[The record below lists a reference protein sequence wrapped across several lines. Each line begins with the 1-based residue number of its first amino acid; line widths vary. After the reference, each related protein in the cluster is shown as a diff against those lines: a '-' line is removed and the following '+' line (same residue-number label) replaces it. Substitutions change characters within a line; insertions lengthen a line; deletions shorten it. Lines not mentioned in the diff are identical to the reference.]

1 MFPLTQLTVKRNRRM
16 LVVGF
21 RSPKIQDETL
31 IATIGRELRAVCDL
45 HPGSER
51 CILLNFR
58 GVESMSSAL
67 IGKIVLMNK
76 EAKPRRVAIKLC
88 NIAPEVMQVFEVTRL
103 NKVFSIFDYEED
115 PDDEDELLDV
125 SDFPA
130 PTGEALS
137 RVQGWLGNHCGSQ
150 GERDGFRFAP
160 ELFQVRND
168 VIAELS
174 DRGFEWLSHYSS
186 VDPMHD
192 VYGIEVCGI
201 QRQEDASAI
210 LTILIEMFPDWKP
223 G

>member
-1 MFPLTQLTVKRNRRM
+1 M

-21 RSPKIQDETL
+21 RSPRIEDDTL
-31 IATIGRELRAVCDL
+31 IAIIGRELLDICDIA
-45 HPGSER
+45 PGRER

-58 GVESMSSAL
+58 GVEFCSSAL

-76 EAKPRRVAIKLC
+76 KAKARRISIRMSNVAPQPMRI
-88 NIAPEVMQVFEVTRL
+88 FEVTRL
-103 NKVFSIFDYEED
+103 NKVFSIVDDEED
-115 PDDEDELLDV
+115 VYNDEDEGIGAIVRAFCVRRGL
-125 SDFPA
+125 
-130 PTGEALS
+130 GRS
-137 RVQGWLGNHCGSQ
+137 RQSE

-160 ELFQVRND
+160 ELFEVRTD

-174 DRGFEWLSHYSS
+174 NRGFDWLSHYSS

-201 QRQEDASAI
+201 HRQEDASAI
-210 LTILIEMFPDWKP
+210 LSILIEMFPDWRP